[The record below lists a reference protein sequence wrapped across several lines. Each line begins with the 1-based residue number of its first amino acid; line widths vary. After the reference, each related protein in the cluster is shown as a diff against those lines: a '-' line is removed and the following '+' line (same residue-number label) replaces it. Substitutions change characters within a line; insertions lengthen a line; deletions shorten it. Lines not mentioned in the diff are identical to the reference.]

1 MNGEHARQHPT
12 KRYGLAMKLA
22 AVQLHCSPVGSDN
35 LTRAGDAVRSA
46 ADQGA
51 QLVVLPELFAS
62 LNRTSVMREHAED
75 LDGPT
80 VTWARETAI
89 ANRCTLI
96 AGSMIE
102 RKDDQLFNTTV
113 AVGPDGSILGTYRK
127 IHLFDVDIEGAV
139 SRESD
144 TFSGGTEPT
153 VITIPTND
161 NSINVGL
168 TICYDLRFPELFRAE
183 SAHDA
188 DIIVVPAAFT
198 AATGRDHWE
207 LLLRARAVENQLMI
221 VAAAQWGTSPDGI
234 ARHGHSLIIDAW
246 GRVLAD
252 AGAEEDSVIVADF
265 DPKFQAD
272 IRKRLPALTHRRLN

>member
-1 MNGEHARQHPT
+1 MSGEHAQHHPT

-22 AVQLHCSPVGSDN
+22 AVQLHCSPVVSDN

-62 LNRTSVMREHAED
+62 LNRTSVMRELAEE
-75 LDGPT
+75 LDGPM
-80 VTWARETAI
+80 VTWARETALT
-89 ANRCTLI
+89 NRCTLI

-252 AGAEEDSVIVADF
+252 AGAEEDSVIVAEY
-265 DPKFQAD
+265 DPQFQAD